1 MSYLVLARRWRPGR
15 FEDLVGQEH
24 VARTLAGAIRSGRV
38 AHAFLFTGVRGV
50 GKTSAARILAKA
62 LCCRAGPAPEPCGTC
77 DACESIA
84 KGTAMDVHE
93 IDGASNNSV
102 EDVRQLRENVPYQ
115 PALLRFKIYIIDE
128 AHMLSNSAFNA
139 LLKTLEEPPPH
150 VKFVF
155 ATTAPDKV
163 PATILSRCQ
172 RYDFKKITTRRIAEH
187 IERIL
192 AAEGIRA
199 EADAVRMFAEEAGGS
214 MRDALSMLDQAVAAL
229 PDEITAAD
237 LGWVLG
243 VTPRALIRRVA
254 EAVISRDVR
263 GALDAVREADESGCD
278 VNHFVRSMLR
288 AFRNLIVV
296 ATCRDVSSLVEG
308 SDADVA
314 ALRDLAG
321 RTTAAHLQRLFDL
334 ASRAVDDVKLSP
346 MPLVHLEAALARMA
360 MADAVVPI
368 DDILSRLERLGGGR
382 RTPDA
387 ETPRAAVPVP
397 APVPAPA
404 PAHGEATTYRGGSEL
419 PPTPDPR
426 PPTPDPRPPT
436 ALWDRVVAELGPA
449 DPQLAAA
456 LAHSA
461 PIALGAGGLRLA
473 FPSDST
479 AAEMLRQPRHSAAL
493 ARALERLFGAAVPV
507 DIDERS
513 DAAAEALAAMDL
525 EKRRADENARR
536 EAVDHPAV
544 RETLRAFEG
553 SRVVEVRKEPSGS
566 AARLRGGPG
575 GVEARSAGP
584 PLGTIGRGDATRD
597 R

>member
-192 AAEGIRA
+192 RAEGIRA
-199 EADAVRMFAEEAGGS
+199 EADAVRMLAEEAGGS

-229 PDEITAAD
+229 PDQITATD

-296 ATCRDVSSLVEG
+296 ATCRDVSGLVEG

-368 DDILSRLERLGGGR
+368 DDILSRLERLGAGR

-387 ETPRAAVPVP
+387 ETPRATAPAPVPVPVP
-397 APVPAPA
+397 A
-404 PAHGEATTYRGGSEL
+404 
-419 PPTPDPR
+419 
-426 PPTPDPRPPT
+426 PDPRPPT

-479 AAEMLRQPRHSAAL
+479 AAEMLRQPHHSAAL
-493 ARALERLFGAAVPV
+493 ARALQRLFGAAVPV

-513 DAAAEALAAMDL
+513 DAAAEALTARDL

-536 EAVDHPAV
+536 EAMDHPAV

-553 SRVVEVRKEPSGS
+553 SHVVEVL
-566 AARLRGGPG
+566 A
-575 GVEARSAGP
+575 
-584 PLGTIGRGDATRD
+584 GRGDATRN